1 MHVGHQSTTNRLL
14 LKDAI
19 KRSYPRRN
27 NSSSPGRLG
36 GPRQGHALA
45 WDHVACLLRY
55 DIRVPTRIGIT
66 HRHVRLL
73 LDPKRCAFLYE
84 LLFGRL
90 QLHLLPLHRSFNNG
104 RTGQWVS
111 HRRGFRNRRHLSL
124 DLHWKRGSRRRLQ
137 GLAIPLRISE
147 WSTEWSIRW
156 RHGLR
161 DRDRLAEWLR
171 SSLCRRRNCG
181 YGSLAEWRLH
191 HGSSLRLCSNWD
203 IEAASH
209 GLRNC
214 WRFNLGR

>member
-1 MHVGHQSTTNRLL
+1 MHVGHQGTTDRLL

-19 KRSYPRRN
+19 KRSNPRRN
-27 NSSSPGRLG
+27 NGSSPGRLG

-55 DIRVPTRIGIT
+55 DIRVHTRIGIA

-73 LDPKRCAFLYE
+73 LDPKRCTLLYE

-90 QLHLLPLHRSFNNG
+90 QFHLLPLCGSFNNC

-111 HRRGFRNRRHLSL
+111 HRRRRFRNGRHLGL
-124 DLHWKRGSRRRLQ
+124 DLHWERGPCWRLQ
-137 GLAIPLRISE
+137 DLAISLRISE
-147 WSTEWSIRW
+147 WSPKWSIRW

-161 DRDRLAEWLR
+161 DRDGLAQRLR
-171 SSLCRRRNCG
+171 SSLCRSRNRGC
-181 YGSLAEWRLH
+181 GSLAEWRLH
-191 HGSSLRLCSNWD
+191 HGSLRLCSNWD
-203 IEAASH
+203 VEAASH